1 MRLGGLLLAWALGD
15 AGSISVGAVCS
26 GDEGEV
32 CSGEEDV
39 CGKGESEGC
48 LQPDG
53 IEDEGM
59 SGRHESAEGW
69 SPPDCCGE
77 GKGSGGKTAAGHSLS
92 VGRCRVANSV
102 SLDMSGRSGVFWG
115 EQSLIPPFHE
125 RSSVAL
131 GMGRVERHSRYC
143 VFQAWI
149 FLAAHKS
156 INGTYDLDECVELIF
171 QPCPTLHS
179 LHQDCTCS
187 GCLCSIH

>member
-1 MRLGGLLLAWALGD
+1 MIWCAAWALGD
-15 AGSISVGAVCS
+15 AGSISVGAVCCGDEGEVCS

-32 CSGEEDV
+32 CSGEEGV

-92 VGRCRVANSV
+92 AGGCRVASSV
-102 SLDMSGRSGVFWG
+102 SLDMSGRSGVCWG
-115 EQSLIPPFHE
+115 EQSFIPPFHE
-125 RSSVAL
+125 GSSVAL
-131 GMGRVERHSRYC
+131 GMGRVERHSLLRFPGLDISC
-143 VFQAWI
+143 SPQQ
-149 FLAAHKS
+149 HKRH
-156 INGTYDLDECVELIF
+156 V
-171 QPCPTLHS
+171 
-179 LHQDCTCS
+179 
-187 GCLCSIH
+187 